1 MFKQVK
7 ESWPR
12 CIIVSLVFQT
22 HTDGKN
28 KYNVPVHPGY
38 FVLLEIL
45 RYTVSVC
52 TGTNYTYL

>member
-1 MFKQVK
+1 MYN
-7 ESWPR
+7 
-12 CIIVSLVFQT
+12 CISCIPNVILT
-22 HTDGKN
+22 EKN